1 MIIAG
6 NDEAKRSKIWRVV
19 TLVSS
24 VLIILIA
31 VYLLTRMFTTNPVV
45 GNWESEDATIAL
57 KIEKNDTIQVDITDI
72 AENTDAA
79 VEMNYSVDMKSKIIT
94 ITKDEEQIDKAVEK
108 ADGAYTKEDLENVL
122 DDLDSSF
129 SYSID
134 GNQLTLTEREYGEQ
148 FTFIRKKVSDKR
160 NLKRKNQKI
169 CRVAGFLHVKEQKSC
184 TEITRK
190 KFRLEMLRSE
200 EVIRSEYSQ

>member
-79 VEMNYSVDMKSKIIT
+79 VEK
-94 ITKDEEQIDKAVEK
+94 QIDKAVEK
-108 ADGAYTKEDLENVL
+108 ADGAYIKEDLENVL

-129 SYSID
+129 SYSVD
-134 GNQLTLTEREYGEQ
+134 GNQMTLTEREYGEQ
-148 FTFIRKKVSDKR
+148 FTFIRK
-160 NLKRKNQKI
+160 
-169 CRVAGFLHVKEQKSC
+169 
-184 TEITRK
+184 
-190 KFRLEMLRSE
+190 
-200 EVIRSEYSQ
+200 

>member
-6 NDEAKRSKIWRVV
+6 NDEVKRSKIWRVV

-129 SYSID
+129 SYSVD
-134 GNQLTLTEREYGEQ
+134 GNQMTLTEREYGEQ
-148 FTFIRKKVSDKR
+148 FTFIRKEVSDKR
-160 NLKRKNQKI
+160 NLKRKYQKI

>member
-45 GNWESEDATIAL
+45 GTWESEDATIAL

-134 GNQLTLTEREYGEQ
+134 GNQMTLTEREYGEQ
-148 FTFIRKKVSDKR
+148 FTSHERSSDWKCYDR
-160 NLKRKNQKI
+160 RRESDQNTVNDKYEDGR
-169 CRVAGFLHVKEQKSC
+169 CGGDCCPDSC
-184 TEITRK
+184 SRES
-190 KFRLEMLRSE
+190 RL
-200 EVIRSEYSQ
+200 